1 MLLTISGVLKGDE
14 LALVRS
20 WLAGARFVDGRASA
34 GVAARRVKN
43 NEELENGAVDL
54 ERANRVVMGGLIRHP
69 GYRAG
74 ALPLHAASPL
84 YARYR
89 PGMAYGDHMDDPI
102 MGADGVKYRADIAVT
117 IFLSGSQEY
126 DGGELV
132 IRTHSGDHPVKSAA
146 GDAVLY
152 PAGSIHHVSPV
163 TRGERL
169 VAVTWVQSLVRDAGQ
184 RELLYGLNA
193 AREKLLQ
200 SAPDAA
206 ETAQVNA
213 AYLNLIRMWSDL

>member
-1 MLLTISGVLKGDE
+1 MLLLVPAVLKADE
-14 LALVRS
+14 LALARA
-20 WLAGARFVDGRASA
+20 WLAGAHFVDGRLSA
-34 GVAARRVKN
+34 GAAARRVKHN
-43 NEELENGAVDL
+43 QELEGGAPDL
-54 ERANRVVMGGLIRHP
+54 ERLNRLVMGNLVRHP
-69 GYRAG
+69 VYRAG

-89 PGMAYGDHMDDPI
+89 TGMAYGDHLDDPI
-102 MGADGVKYRADIAVT
+102 MGTDGVTYRSDVAVT
-117 IFLSGSQEY
+117 VFLNAPEEY

-132 IRTHSGDHPVKSAA
+132 IRTAAGEQAVKSAA

-152 PAGSIHHVSPV
+152 PAGSIHHVNPV

-169 VAVTWVQSLVRDAGQ
+169 VAVTWVQSLVRDAAR

-200 SAPDAA
+200 SAPGAE

-213 AYLNLIRMWSDL
+213 AYLNLIRMWSDI

>member
-1 MLLTISGVLKGDE
+1 MLLTASGVLKADE
-14 LALVRS
+14 LALVRG
-20 WLAGARFVDGRASA
+20 WLAGAPFVDGKLSA
-34 GVAARRVKN
+34 GLAARRVKQN
-43 NEELENGAVDL
+43 QELEAGAADL
-54 ERANRVVMGGLIRHP
+54 ERLNRVVMGALARHP
-69 GYRAG
+69 AYRAG

-89 PGMAYGDHMDDPI
+89 PGMTYGDHLDDPI
-102 MGADGVKYRADIAVT
+102 MGSGGLMYRSDVALT
-117 IFLSGSQEY
+117 LFLSAPEDY
-126 DGGELV
+126 DGGELI
-132 IRTHSGDHPVKSAA
+132 IRGPVGEQAVKLPA
-146 GDAVLY
+146 GDAVIY
-152 PAGSIHHVSPV
+152 PASTIHRVAPV

-169 VAVTWVQSLVRDAGQ
+169 VAVTWVQSLVRDPAR

-200 SAPDAA
+200 TTPMAD

>member
-1 MLLTISGVLKGDE
+1 MLLTVPSVLKGDE
-14 LALVRS
+14 VALVRS
-20 WLAGARFVDGRASA
+20 LLAAARFVDGRLSA
-34 GVAARRVKN
+34 GAAARRVKN
-43 NEELENGAVDL
+43 NQELRDGAPDL
-54 ERANRVVMGGLIRHP
+54 ERLNRVVMGNLVRHP
-69 GYRAG
+69 AYRAG

-102 MGADGVKYRADIAVT
+102 MGAEGVKYRADIAVT
-117 IFLSGSQEY
+117 IFLSAPEEY

-132 IRTHSGDHPVKSAA
+132 IRAHSGEQIVKLPA

-152 PAGSIHHVSPV
+152 PAGNIHHVSPV

-193 AREKLLQ
+193 AREKLLH
-200 SAPDAA
+200 SAPEAT

>member
-1 MLLTISGVLKGDE
+1 MFVPIPRVLEGDE

-20 WLAGARFVDGRASA
+20 WLAEARFVDGRLTA
-34 GVAARRVKN
+34 GAAARRVKHN
-43 NEELENGAVDL
+43 QELEADAAEL
-54 ERANRVVMGGLIRHP
+54 ERLNRVVMGGLARHP
-69 GYRAG
+69 VYRSA

-89 PGMAYGDHMDDPI
+89 PGMAYGDHLDDPV
-102 MGADGVKYRADIAVT
+102 MGTDGVLYRSDIAVT
-117 IFLSGSQEY
+117 IFLSEPDAC

-132 IRTHSGDHPVKSAA
+132 IRTPAGEQAVKPAA

-152 PAGSIHHVSPV
+152 PAGTIHHVRPV

-169 VAVTWVQSLVRDAGQ
+169 VAVTWVQSLVRDAAR
-184 RELLYGLNA
+184 RELLHGLNA

-200 SAPDAA
+200 AAPDAQ

>member
-1 MLLTISGVLKGDE
+1 MLLTLSGVLKGDE
-14 LALVRS
+14 LALVRA
-20 WLAGARFVDGRASA
+20 WLAAARFVDGRLSA
-34 GVAARRVKN
+34 GTAARRVKN
-43 NEELENGAVDL
+43 NQELGGGEADL
-54 ERANRVVMGGLIRHP
+54 ERLNRVVMGNLVRHP
-69 GYRAG
+69 AYRAG

-117 IFLSGSQEY
+117 IFLSAPQEY

-132 IRTHSGDHPVKSAA
+132 IRTHAGDQTVKSPA

-152 PAGSIHHVSPV
+152 PAGSIHRVGPITH
-163 TRGERL
+163 GERL
-169 VAVTWVQSLVRDAGQ
+169 VAVTWVQSLVRDAGR
-184 RELLYGLNA
+184 RELLYRLNA

-200 SAPDAA
+200 SAPEAT
-206 ETAQVNA
+206 ETVQVNA
-213 AYLNLIRMWSDL
+213 TYLNLIRMWSDL

>member
-1 MLLTISGVLKGDE
+1 MLLLLPAVLKADE
-14 LALVRS
+14 LMLVRAL
-20 WLAGARFVDGRASA
+20 LAAARFVDGRLSA
-34 GVAARRVKN
+34 GAAARRVKN
-43 NEELENGAVDL
+43 NEEMDPAAQDL
-54 ERANRVVMGGLIRHP
+54 ERLNRVVMGSLARHP
-69 GYRAG
+69 VYRAG
-74 ALPLHAASPL
+74 ALPLHAAGPL

-89 PGMAYGDHMDDPI
+89 PGMAYGDHLDDPI
-102 MGADGVKYRADIAVT
+102 MGADGVKYRSDIALTV
-117 IFLSGSQEY
+117 FLNPPDEY

-132 IRTHSGDHPVKSAA
+132 IRTSAGEQVVKLAA

-169 VAVTWVQSLVRDAGQ
+169 VAVTWVQSLVRDAAR

-193 AREKLLQ
+193 AREKLLRD
-200 SAPDAA
+200 APEAA

-213 AYLNLIRMWSDL
+213 AYMNLIRMWSDI

>member
-1 MLLTISGVLKGDE
+1 MLLLLPAVLKADE
-14 LALVRS
+14 LALVRAL
-20 WLAGARFVDGRASA
+20 LAAAPFVDGRLSA
-34 GVAARRVKN
+34 GAAARRVKN
-43 NEELENGAVDL
+43 NEEMDPAAQDL
-54 ERANRVVMGGLIRHP
+54 ERLNRVVMGSLARHP
-69 GYRAG
+69 VYRAG

-89 PGMAYGDHMDDPI
+89 PGMAYGDHLDDPI
-102 MGADGVKYRADIAVT
+102 MGAGGVKYRSDIALTV
-117 IFLSGSQEY
+117 FLNAPDEY

-132 IRTHSGDHPVKSAA
+132 IRGSAGEQVVKLAA

-169 VAVTWVQSLVRDAGQ
+169 VAVTWVQSLVRDAAR

-193 AREKLLQ
+193 AREKLLRD
-200 SAPDAA
+200 APEAA

>member
-1 MLLTISGVLKGDE
+1 MLLTASGVLKADE
-14 LALVRS
+14 LALVRG
-20 WLAGARFVDGRASA
+20 WLEAAPFVDGKLSA
-34 GVAARRVKN
+34 GLAARRVKE
-43 NEELENGAVDL
+43 NEELEAGAADL
-54 ERANRVVMGGLIRHP
+54 ERLNRVVMGALARHP
-69 GYRAG
+69 AYRAG

-89 PGMAYGDHMDDPI
+89 PGMTYGDHLDDPI
-102 MGADGVKYRADIAVT
+102 MGSGGLLYRSDVALT
-117 IFLSGSQEY
+117 LFLSAPEDY
-126 DGGELV
+126 DGGELI
-132 IRTHSGDHPVKSAA
+132 IRGPVGEQAVKLPA
-146 GDAVLY
+146 GDAVIY
-152 PAGSIHHVSPV
+152 PASTIHRVAPV

-169 VAVTWVQSLVRDAGQ
+169 VAVTWVQSLVRDPAR

-200 SAPDAA
+200 TTPMAD